1 MSSFD
6 NPIETIQLD
15 EREKRKLIEA
25 LKQPKP
31 AHEGARRGI
40 RVPYNSSF
48 VTVSITNP
56 GGNVVKYS
64 VIPRNLS
71 RQGIAFLHGRFIYP
85 DSKCSITLQTLD
97 DENMTMDGVIVRCNH
112 LAGMIHEVAAVFN
125 SPIDLTLFANLTPS
139 EEESHTE
146 EYENDV
152 SSGKIERGPSEMGT
166 ILLVDSYTLDRRLYG
181 AFLDR
186 GGYLCRDAA
195 NMQDAI
201 EVLDRYQVDA
211 AVIDVCCEPEYGIA
225 LISQLVVAGFSG
237 PILAISV
244 EDDEHVQ
251 QTAISAGAH
260 RFISKPVASETFIAQ
275 INQLVGNGVAAD
287 GRGPIVST
295 FGQDE
300 WMRHL
305 LREFIN
311 DSRETVNTLR
321 SAAFTS
327 DEAQIRQICRQL
339 KGAGG
344 GYGFEEVSQSA
355 SEVIMALENMAGDV
369 QAQQVAVDSLLNVLG
384 RIRASE

>member
-1 MSSFD
+1 M
-6 NPIETIQLD
+6 
-15 EREKRKLIEA
+15 
-25 LKQPKP
+25 
-31 AHEGARRGI
+31 
-40 RVPYNSSF
+40 
-48 VTVSITNP
+48 
-56 GGNVVKYS
+56 
-64 VIPRNLS
+64 
-71 RQGIAFLHGRFIYP
+71 
-85 DSKCSITLQTLD
+85 
-97 DENMTMDGVIVRCNH
+97 
-112 LAGMIHEVAAVFN
+112 
-125 SPIDLTLFANLTPS
+125 FANLTPS

-244 EDDEHVQ
+244 EDDEQMQ

-260 RFISKPVASETFIAQ
+260 RFISKPIASETFIDQ

-295 FGQDE
+295 LGQDE

-305 LREFIN
+305 LREFIS

-321 SAAFTS
+321 SAALTS
-327 DEAQIRQICRQL
+327 DVAQIRQICRQL

-355 SEVIMALENMAGDV
+355 SEVITALENMAGDV
-369 QAQQVAVDSLLNVLG
+369 QAQQAAVDSLLNVLG
-384 RIRASE
+384 RIRVSE